1 MSYHCYTAYDKIYM
15 IEKLLPQLNELLSIV
30 RDHTANLIETGI
42 MSRDAPYYE
51 IYSRD
56 KKAGLHGSRLY
67 FNNPNDS
74 FQDIEISYK
83 VRKYWVENAPRIPY
97 IKWTKNGVNFFISWR
112 IEPAFYMQTITKKF
126 CFFRWKKKIPCSY
139 LRVADFG
146 FTLKSDNGDVEF
158 GMSYDDRKCMTVDL
172 HNRLSNV
179 LAALYALYEKAKKY
193 RSQERER
200 IINENRIND
209 LSRFGELVKTTGG
222 SL

>member
-1 MSYHCYTAYDKIYM
+1 M

-42 MSRDAPYYE
+42 MSRQGAF

-56 KKAGLHGSRLY
+56 DKAGLDGSRLY

-74 FQDIEISYK
+74 FQYIEISYK
-83 VRKYWVENAPRIPY
+83 LRPKRGWNPPRIPY
-97 IKWTKNGVNFFISWR
+97 IKWTKNGVNFFITWR
-112 IEPAFYMQTITKKF
+112 ISQAFYRQTITKKF
-126 CFFRWKKKIPCSY
+126 WFFRWKKEIPCSY
-139 LRVADFG
+139 LRVEDFE
-146 FTLKSDNGDVEF
+146 FTLESDNGDIDFVMF
-158 GMSYDDRKCMTVDL
+158 NDDRGYMTVDL

-179 LAALYALYEKAKKY
+179 LAALYALYEKVDKY
-193 RSQERER
+193 TQQEFER
-200 IINENRIND
+200 IINEYKMNN

>member
-1 MSYHCYTAYDKIYM
+1 M

-42 MSRDAPYYE
+42 MSRQGAF

-56 KKAGLHGSRLY
+56 NKAGLDGLRLY

-74 FQDIEISYK
+74 FQYIEISYK
-83 VRKYWVENAPRIPY
+83 SRLGRDGEDHPLPY
-97 IKWTKNGVNFFISWR
+97 IKWTKNGVNFFILWR
-112 IEPAFYMQTITKKF
+112 ISQAFYRQTITKKF
-126 CFFRWKKKIPCSY
+126 CFFRWKKEIPCSY
-139 LRVADFG
+139 LRVEDFE
-146 FTLKSDNGDVEF
+146 FTLKSDNGDIYFVMF
-158 GMSYDDRKCMTVDL
+158 NDDRGCMTVDL

-179 LAALYALYEKAKKY
+179 LAALYAQYEKVDKY
-193 RSQERER
+193 TLQEFER
-200 IINENRIND
+200 IRNEYKMNN